1 MPPAAPR
8 RLAVALLVIAVVA
21 VNVAFTGLGSVFNY
35 PDILQEPTEEI
46 LTEFRADEGSIV
58 ALFLLL
64 ALGAALLAPI
74 AILLGRFA
82 ANDLGRWSTRV
93 GIAAAVVQVIGLL
106 RWPLIV
112 PSLADSDDTEA
123 FDAVHT
129 LLGTVVGET
138 FGYLLTAAW
147 TVLIV
152 LALGKRLAGPWFHY
166 VGFASAAMIAVGVL
180 VPLDVPGLTSSTS
193 PAMSCG
199 HCGCWPS
206 PSSFGDGLN
215 ASTGTRLRGDPPPRS
230 PKQPRRG

>member
-180 VPLDVPGLTSSTS
+180 VPLDVPGADFVNFAGYVLWSLWLLAFAVLIWRRPERLDWT
-193 PAMSCG
+193 PASG
-199 HCGCWPS
+199 
-206 PSSFGDGLN
+206 
-215 ASTGTRLRGDPPPRS
+215 RS
-230 PKQPRRG
+230 ATTKPEAAT

>member
-82 ANDLGRWSTRV
+82 ANDLGRWSIRV

-123 FDAVHT
+123 FDTVHT
-129 LLGTVVGET
+129 VLGTVVGET

-152 LALGKRLAGPWFHY
+152 LALGKRLAGPWFQY

-180 VPLDVPGLTSSTS
+180 VPLDAPGADFANFAGYVLWSLWLLAFAVLIWRRPERLAWTL
-193 PAMSCG
+193 
-199 HCGCWPS
+199 PS
-206 PSSFGDGLN
+206 PS
-215 ASTGTRLRGDPPPRS
+215 ATTKPEAAT
-230 PKQPRRG
+230 